1 MSIFIHDILN
11 TIDIRSKEGESVSV
25 KIRANSKTKLLKAN
39 RAEKS
44 SLLTSLF
51 LKIPHRCTDNA
62 YCVYRMIGL

>member
-11 TIDIRSKEGESVSV
+11 TIDIRSKGSVSV

-39 RAEKS
+39 RAGKS
-44 SLLTSLF
+44 GLLTSLF